1 VRTGRSII
9 ARGQGGGRGDV
20 PMLLQFIGGA
30 LSGLGYIILLPFIGL
45 VGCILLIAYRIKQG
59 LAAIKV
65 QLLSR

>member
-1 VRTGRSII
+1 
-9 ARGQGGGRGDV
+9 
-20 PMLLQFIGGA
+20 MLLQFIGGA